1 MLQRGQAVFEV
12 WSSASSRVWMKDRIL
27 EGIKVSKL
35 ASFLTRFE
43 KEAKGFR
50 FRFLVVG
57 PDAPVSAKAS
67 LPKT

>member
-1 MLQRGQAVFEV
+1 MIFEV
-12 WSSASSRVWMKDRIL
+12 WSSASSRVRMKDRVL

-43 KEAKGFR
+43 KEAKGFC

-57 PDAPVSAKAS
+57 PDASVSEKAS
-67 LPKT
+67 LPET